1 VNLSLLLLVE
11 AAHDGHWKS
20 DRVKNKKAGK
30 TIDNV
35 VTEELEVPSGN
46 NKSGR
51 KVGPIFSIL
60 CS

>member
-35 VTEELEVPSGN
+35 VTEEVPSGI

-51 KVGPIFSIL
+51 KVGPIFTIL